1 MAVGLSSAAA
11 NTLLDSLGSS
21 YTWIKLH
28 VGDPGAAGTSN
39 PAGNTTRM
47 QATWA
52 SASGAVKSNT
62 GAITWTGVSTSE
74 DYTHFSVWSASSAGN
89 FGFSGT
95 VTANAVASGDSFTV
109 PSGDLDISLAVAS

>member
-1 MAVGLSSAAA
+1 MAVGLSTTAA

-28 VGDPGAAGTSN
+28 VGDPGASAASN
-39 PAGNTTRM
+39 AAGNTTRQ
-47 QATWA
+47 QATWG

-62 GAITWTGVSTSE
+62 NAITWTAVSTSE
-74 DYTHFSVWSASSAGN
+74 DYTHFSAWSASTAGT

-95 VTANAVASGDSFTV
+95 ITANAVTSGDNFTIAI
-109 PSGDLDISLAVAS
+109 GDLDVSLAVAS